1 MGAGVEEMLR
11 RYYAAW
17 GTADPDAVVR
27 FFTEDAVFED
37 LAFAARF
44 DGAAG
49 IRQFA
54 MLTYSG
60 VPDFRVE
67 PEAIVAGAGGRAA
80 AAWVMSGTHRGD
92 FPGLPATNRA
102 FRVRAS
108 SILEIAADG
117 RIARMTD
124 YWSPDDFRREVGL
137 LPL

>member
-1 MGAGVEEMLR
+1 MLR
-11 RYYAAW
+11 RYYTAW
-17 GTADPDAVVR
+17 GTGDPDAVVR

-44 DGAAG
+44 DGAGA

-54 MLTYSG
+54 VITYAG

-67 PEAIVAGAGGRAA
+67 PEAIVVGANGGAA
-80 AAWVMSGTHRGD
+80 AAWTMTGTHRGD
-92 FPGLPATNRA
+92 LPGIPATNRA

-108 SILEIAADG
+108 SIIEIAADG

-137 LPL
+137 L